1 MWGERPLAALAES
14 CLENRLFAQSAA
26 YFEELIPLRQKMGL
40 RHGNGDSVLSHYY
53 SSAARAYAG
62 QGKTKQAVDMASGAI
77 VSWGANQEQRKYALN
92 VLVAVLVDAPDLAA
106 YVAELDKEKL
116 QSAIVRKAI
125 GQAYIQ
131 KNEHARAIPQ
141 LQLASE
147 LQPDDAEIYA
157 ALLVCFDK
165 IGDKDAAVRELL
177 RAAELSRRDIKLF
190 EQLGSRYT
198 ALNNPGEAER
208 AFTSIVEMLPNES
221 EGHAM
226 LAEVREKQ
234 NRWSEA
240 IAHWERVAEIRALEP
255 TGLVKLA
262 GAQIENGDWVGAA
275 KTLHKLRSQ
284 SWPLRFTDVQKEIR
298 AMEKTLEER
307 AKQ

>member
-1 MWGERPLAALAES
+1 M
-14 CLENRLFAQSAA
+14 
-26 YFEELIPLRQKMGL
+26 
-40 RHGNGDSVLSHYY
+40 LSQYY
-53 SSAARAYAG
+53 SHAAAAYAG
-62 QGKTKQAVDMASGAI
+62 LGKTKQAVDMASGAI
-77 VSWGANQEQRKYALN
+77 VSWGPNQEQRKYALN
-92 VLVAVLVDAPDLAA
+92 ALVEVLVGAPDLAA

-125 GQAYIQ
+125 GQAYVR
-131 KNEHARAIPQ
+131 KNDHARAIPH

-177 RAAELSRRDIKLF
+177 RAVELSRRDIKLF
-190 EQLGSRYT
+190 EQLGIRLA
-198 ALNNPGEAER
+198 ALNQAGESER
-208 AFTSIVEMLPNES
+208 AYTSIVEVLPNES
-221 EGHAM
+221 ESHAL

-234 NRWSEA
+234 KRWPEA

-255 TGLVKLA
+255 TGLLKLA
-262 GAQIENGDWVGAA
+262 GAQIENKDWIGAT
-275 KTLHKLRSQ
+275 KSLQKLRSQ
-284 SWPLRFTDVQKEIR
+284 SWPPRFSDVQKEIR
-298 AMEKTLEER
+298 MLEKPLEER